1 MQKEFLVPSQ
11 EDGGSWLFFFRM
23 PTPNACKMHHNLTV
37 GFRNEHHLGYKERLK
52 MGMVSFVLM
61 LRGIVTVTDKPH
73 KLIIR
78 VRFPAPPPCRH
89 STTVV
94 QLTCNHLIGV
104 RFTVAAPY
112 IKSLIGMFVCRHWLV
127 QLDPSGYIFFY
138 FLEREVIVWRFRHK
152 IR

>member
-1 MQKEFLVPSQ
+1 MNRTKVLQVFLSHLSRVEGVP
-11 EDGGSWLFFFRM
+11 GTVTRGWRFLIIFFRM

-52 MGMVSFVLM
+52 MRMGSFVLM
-61 LRGIVTVTDKPH
+61 LRGIVTVADKPH

-89 STTVV
+89 STTGV

-112 IKSLIGMFVCRHWLV
+112 IKSLIGVFVCRLSLV
-127 QLDPSGYIFFY
+127 RLDSLGRIF
-138 FLEREVIVWRFRHK
+138 IV
-152 IR
+152 